1 MAFPVKQPWH
11 RCFFELLLEINNSN
25 CKHML
30 DMSKPVSEM
39 LSPIYS
45 DQEAPQSGP
54 CLPPGSPPVF
64 PFQHPLPCSQNRN
77 VSNAMIISY
86 PPAIYSCSWLGTS
99 RGLIPRIFSWDWP
112 GGLVE
117 REAPSLSA

>member
-11 RCFFELLLEINNSN
+11 GCFFELLSEMNNCN

-30 DMSKPVSEM
+30 SSSKSVSEM

-45 DQEAPQSGP
+45 NQEAPQSGP
-54 CLPPGSPPVF
+54 CLPPGSPPVI

-86 PPAIYSCSWLGTS
+86 PPAISSCSWIGDVSGPDPAYLFV
-99 RGLIPRIFSWDWP
+99 GLAGRPC
-112 GGLVE
+112 
-117 REAPSLSA
+117 